1 MTCYASARTMGE
13 AAENSTTATTPPGEN
28 AHTARMMLVVIG
40 LAAGFVAIPRLTN
53 GCNARHG
60 SEVAADFTAKVVAN
74 PMDPEQKT
82 FTLSSVKGRPVVLDF
97 WATWCGPCQAEAP
110 IVDSVARRFKDQ
122 GLVVVAVNTSDQ
134 PGLAEVFMERKKL
147 KLTTVFDEGSDAAR
161 KYNADTLPTLVVIN
175 KEGKITAVRH
185 GVTGESDLER
195 LIRAVL

>member
-1 MTCYASARTMGE
+1 MLCLSETMAE
-13 AAENSTTATTPPGEN
+13 AAEKDTTSATPSGEH

-60 SEVAADFTAKVVAN
+60 TDVAADFTAKVVAN
-74 PMDPEQKT
+74 PMEPEQKT

-110 IVDSVARRFKDQ
+110 IVDSVARRFKEQ

>member
-1 MTCYASARTMGE
+1 MRPTNSCNPRMGNDVAS
-13 AAENSTTATTPPGEN
+13 
-28 AHTARMMLVVIG
+28 
-40 LAAGFVAIPRLTN
+40 
-53 GCNARHG
+53 
-60 SEVAADFTAKVVAN
+60 DFTAKVVAN
-74 PMDPEQKT
+74 PPEPTQKE
-82 FTLSSVKGRPVVLDF
+82 FTLSAVKGHPVVLDF

-110 IVDSVARRFKDQ
+110 IVDSISRRFKDQ
-122 GLVVVAVNTSDQ
+122 GLVVVAVNTDDQ

-147 KLTTVFDEGSDAAR
+147 KLTTVFDEGNVIGR

>member
-1 MTCYASARTMGE
+1 M
-13 AAENSTTATTPPGEN
+13 AEPSEN